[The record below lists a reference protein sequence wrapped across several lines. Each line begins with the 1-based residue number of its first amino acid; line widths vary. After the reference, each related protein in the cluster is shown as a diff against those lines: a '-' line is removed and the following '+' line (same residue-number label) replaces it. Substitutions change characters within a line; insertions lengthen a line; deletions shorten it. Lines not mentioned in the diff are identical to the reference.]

1 MGRFLTSISIYR
13 YRTTKVIYFFQNE
26 LWWFTSFKKFV
37 HCQINLYTA
46 VHNIHL
52 IPVESVVISYL
63 ISLILVIYTFF
74 LFFLISLAKDL
85 PIILIFL
92 KMELLHFLDF
102 SLLFFCFLTDFCF
115 VLYYFL
121 SSAYLD
127 LMCSSFPSFPSS
139 FFRFKVKS
147 LIWFF
152 FLFSAINSPEYCAS
166 NIPKILICHVFLFS
180 SKTLPNFLLDF
191 FFDPWVT

>member
-1 MGRFLTSISIYR
+1 MSHL
-13 YRTTKVIYFFQNE
+13 
-26 LWWFTSFKKFV
+26 SF
-37 HCQINLYTA
+37 
-46 VHNIHL
+46 L
-52 IPVESVVISYL
+52 IPVISVFSFSLFFMTNLPRGLSVVFSQW
-63 ISLILVIYTFF
+63 TNFWF
-74 LFFLISLAKDL
+74 NR
-85 PIILIFL
+85 
-92 KMELLHFLDF
+92 F
-102 SLLFFCFLTDFCF
+102 SLFFFCFLFHWF